1 VLTCTSPDQLQQ
13 DTPVEPHQTAS
24 VEPQHMAPVEPQ
36 QDTSLP
42 SLGEIVEQILRTR
55 EPPPTI
61 PDLARAPP
69 ERRWREGFFRPRTL
83 PRIRIPDTECFGDR
97 SLRREQ
103 QHDPGPKESTSSESA
118 FDSMTSNTSS
128 ILAQGEGSSNGG
140 AAHTTSPRTV
150 GSRSEAANANQSPAA
165 NMPGPSAVASDFGA
179 ADEDQG
185 PRCDECRQ
193 RGIFPCTHPSTTRPR
208 RVPTPLDPMRQ
219 VQSSEEPRQSEEDE
233 DWIDAQESLDASEP
247 QSSDDPNNVMSRT
260 RPVNRGPSD
269 LR

>member
-1 VLTCTSPDQLQQ
+1 
-13 DTPVEPHQTAS
+13 
-24 VEPQHMAPVEPQ
+24 MAPVEPQ

-69 ERRWREGFFRPRTL
+69 ERRRREGFFRPRTL
-83 PRIRIPDTECFGDR
+83 PRIRIPGTECFGDR

-103 QHDPGPKESTSSESA
+103 QNDPGPKESTSSESA
-118 FDSMTSNTSS
+118 YNSITSNASS
-128 ILAQGEGSSNGG
+128 SLSQREGSSNGG
-140 AAHTTSPRTV
+140 AANTTSPRTV
-150 GSRSEAANANQSPAA
+150 GSRSEAAN
-165 NMPGPSAVASDFGA
+165 
-179 ADEDQG
+179 EDQG

-193 RGIFPCTHPSTTRPR
+193 RDIFPCTHPLIPRPR
-208 RVPTPLDPMRQ
+208 RVPTPLDPIRQ
-219 VQSSEEPRQSEEDE
+219 LRSSDEPSRPSEEDE
-233 DWIDAQESLDASEP
+233 DWIDAQETLDASEP

>member
-1 VLTCTSPDQLQQ
+1 
-13 DTPVEPHQTAS
+13 
-24 VEPQHMAPVEPQ
+24 MAPVEPQ

-61 PDLARAPP
+61 SDLARAPP
-69 ERRWREGFFRPRTL
+69 ERRRREGFFRPRTL
-83 PRIRIPDTECFGDR
+83 PRIRIPGTECFGDR

-103 QHDPGPKESTSSESA
+103 QHDPGTKESTSSESVSN
-118 FDSMTSNTSS
+118 SMTSNTSS

-140 AAHTTSPRTV
+140 AANTTSPRIV
-150 GSRSEAANANQSPAA
+150 GSRSEATNANQSPAA
-165 NMPGPSAVASDFGA
+165 NTSGPSAIASDFGV
-179 ADEDQG
+179 ADENQG

-219 VQSSEEPRQSEEDE
+219 VQNSEESRPSEEDE
-233 DWIDAQESLDASEP
+233 DWIDAQETLDGPEP
-247 QSSDDPNNVMSRT
+247 QSRGDPNSVISHTRSGSR
-260 RPVNRGPSD
+260 GLSD

>member
-1 VLTCTSPDQLQQ
+1 MV
-13 DTPVEPHQTAS
+13 
-24 VEPQHMAPVEPQ
+24 PVEPQ
-36 QDTSLP
+36 EDTSLP

-69 ERRWREGFFRPRTL
+69 ERRRREGFFRPRTL
-83 PRIRIPDTECFGDR
+83 PRIRIPGTECFGDR

-103 QHDPGPKESTSSESA
+103 QHDPGLKESTSSESA

-140 AAHTTSPRTV
+140 AANTTSPRTV
-150 GSRSEAANANQSPAA
+150 GSRSESTNANQGPAA
-165 NMPGPSAVASDFGA
+165 NMPGPSAVANDSEA

-193 RGIFPCTHPSTTRPR
+193 RDISPCTHPSTPRPR
-208 RVPTPLDPMRQ
+208 RVTTPLDPIQQFR
-219 VQSSEEPRQSEEDE
+219 SSEEPSRPADEGED
-233 DWIDAQESLDASEP
+233 
-247 QSSDDPNNVMSRT
+247 
-260 RPVNRGPSD
+260 
-269 LR
+269 

>member
-1 VLTCTSPDQLQQ
+1 MA
-13 DTPVEPHQTAS
+13 PVESKHT
-24 VEPQHMAPVEPQ
+24 APVEPQ

-69 ERRWREGFFRPRTL
+69 ERRRREGFFRPRTL
-83 PRIRIPDTECFGDR
+83 PRIRIPGMECFGDR

-103 QHDPGPKESTSSESA
+103 QHDPGTKESTSSESA
-118 FDSMTSNTSS
+118 SNSMTSNTSS

-140 AAHTTSPRTV
+140 AANTTSPRTV
-150 GSRSEAANANQSPAA
+150 GSRFE
-165 NMPGPSAVASDFGA
+165 V

-193 RGIFPCTHPSTTRPR
+193 RDISPCTHPSTPRPR
-208 RVPTPLDPMRQ
+208 RIPTPLDPIQQFR
-219 VQSSEEPRQSEEDE
+219 SSEEPSRPSEEGE
-233 DWIDAQESLDASEP
+233 DWVDVQETLDASEP
-247 QSSDDPNNVMSRT
+247 RSSGDPNSVVSRT
-260 RPVNRGPSD
+260 RPVSRGPSD
-269 LR
+269 L